1 MDAIPGVSVI
11 GIDPRALIMAPTREL
26 AIQLA
31 KECLKLCRGFD
42 SNDIKICNLYGGTK
56 RTTQRCEAFGA
67 DIIVGTPGRVADL
80 LFPQYIGRTR
90 CDYIVLDEADRMLDD
105 GFEEINRLIIE
116 KIQKMRGPKPISKV
130 LTSATFPVE
139 IQKFATNI
147 LRRDYMYAQCGILNA
162 PSASVTQEVVHV
174 DDLNEKYDEL
184 DLVLQKYNIG
194 TEGSTA
200 KALIFANTKWKVDYL
215 GCLLSDT
222 LGEACT
228 TMHGDRSQEQREFAL
243 TLFAT
248 STSPVLVA
256 TNVAARGLDI
266 PAVDLIINFDC
277 SDKEYFH
284 DDYIHRIGR
293 TGRVGRPGTAVTF
306 VQENG
311 KHNDKKKTGIL
322 IELMKVGNAKI
333 PDWLRD
339 MAENMVRNLEEFT

>member
-1 MDAIPGVSVI
+1 M
-11 GIDPRALIMAPTREL
+11 
-26 AIQLA
+26 
-31 KECLKLCRGFD
+31 
-42 SNDIKICNLYGGTK
+42 
-56 RTTQRCEAFGA
+56 
-67 DIIVGTPGRVADL
+67 
-80 LFPQYIGRTR
+80 
-90 CDYIVLDEADRMLDD
+90 
-105 GFEEINRLIIE
+105 
-116 KIQKMRGPKPISKV
+116 
-130 LTSATFPVE
+130 
-139 IQKFATNI
+139 
-147 LRRDYMYAQCGILNA
+147 
-162 PSASVTQEVVHV
+162 TQEVVHV

-228 TMHGDRSQEQREFAL
+228 TMHGDRSQARLLIRFEFISRVMFLKQQKEQREFAL

-322 IELMKVGNAKI
+322 IELMKVIKI
-333 PDWLRD
+333 K
-339 MAENMVRNLEEFT
+339 NKK